1 MHKLFTLASIIL
13 LATACNNPLNRNTP
27 NTTTPTTTQTI
38 KQDSVAVINDPANN
52 LNIQA
57 TNFSEIDTSGILLFP
72 LSMGE
77 SPRESS
83 ESYYKGIPNGS
94 FWNIVFYNTRTGEQH
109 LLSDKK
115 MLIHSY
121 NAKYENDLKIQLSKK
136 FIFYNITTEDFNGD
150 KKFTNEDAT
159 YLFITDKAGNNLKQ
173 ISPSNYNL
181 QNWEFIASS
190 NKIIMT
196 LKKDSDKNK
205 SFDAKDEITNFIYD
219 MNKGEEAKEIFT
231 TDLKNKLKLLYDKD
245 WKKIKP

>member
-1 MHKLFTLASIIL
+1 MYKLFTLASIIL
-13 LATACNNPLNRNTP
+13 IATACNNPLDRNSP
-27 NTTTPTTTQTI
+27 STTSTENI
-38 KQDSVAVINDPANN
+38 IQDSTAVINDPTNN

-77 SPRESS
+77 TSRESS
-83 ESYYKGIPNGS
+83 GSYYKGMPNGS
-94 FWNIVFYNTRTGEQH
+94 YWNITFYNVRTGEQH
-109 LLSDKK
+109 LLGDKK

-121 NAKYENDLKIQLSKK
+121 NEKYENDLKIPLSKK

-150 KKFTNEDAT
+150 KKYTNEDAT
-159 YLFITDKAGNNLKQ
+159 YLFLTDKAGNNLKQ
-173 ISPSNYNL
+173 ISPSNYDL
-181 QNWEFIASS
+181 QNWQYIASS

-205 SFDAKDEITNFIYD
+205 SFDDKDEITNFIYD
-219 MNKGEEAKEIFT
+219 ITKGEEAKEIFT
-231 TDLKNKLKLLYDKD
+231 TDFKNKLKLLYDKD